1 MTQLTSLLTKIT
13 FTSKNTFLFVFVTNM
28 WNKTTLLVID
38 KQIGNIKPKHNCIL
52 IVTLPLVILVTWKS
66 FDFYKP

>member
-52 IVTLPLVILVTWKS
+52 IVTLQLVILVTWKS
-66 FDFYKP
+66 FDF